1 MSSLNSLYFK
11 KEALEVLLKTVNA
24 KGEKGVEI
32 TVSINDDTND
42 YGQNISAY
50 VAQSK
55 EQREAKKQRYF
66 VANGKTFWTD
76 GNITVAERREVGNSV
91 AVQTQ
96 DDDNSVSLPF

>member
-76 GNITVAERREVGNSV
+76 GNITVAERREVGNTV
-91 AVQTQ
+91 AVQSNEA
-96 DDDNSVSLPF
+96 DEADLPF

>member
-76 GNITVAERREVGNSV
+76 GNITVAERREV
-91 AVQTQ
+91 AQETAPQ
-96 DDDNSVSLPF
+96 ADDEDFPF

>member
-76 GNITVAERREVGNSV
+76 GSITVAERKDV
-91 AVQTQ
+91 AQETAPQ
-96 DDDNSVSLPF
+96 ADDEDFPF